1 MRNIF
6 KINRLKNLSMAQKMH
21 FILLHHS
28 SRRDQL
34 VHKISWK
41 NSLIGII
48 FLLSSMCLS
57 DAVAQTDPYPYLTME
72 EGDREEPRLS
82 PLEPLIGE
90 EYSDDSRMEILLT
103 DRRRR
108 GAEFDIPIVVNY
120 RVEQFIQ
127 CFQTTLRPR
136 FATWLAR
143 SNKYIPFMRS
153 VLSEHGLPE
162 DLVYLA
168 LIESGFNPYAY
179 SRARAVGMWQFIS

>member
-1 MRNIF
+1 
-6 KINRLKNLSMAQKMH
+6 MAQKMH

-28 SRRDQL
+28 SRRVQL

-72 EGDREEPRLS
+72 EGDREELRLS

-90 EYSDDSRMEILLT
+90 ESSDDSRMEILLT

-108 GAEFDIPIVVNY
+108 GAEFDIPIVVNDK
-120 RVEQFIQ
+120 VEQFIQ
-127 CFQTTLRPR
+127 YFQTTIRHK

-143 SNKYIPFMRS
+143 SREIYPLYEKCLEGTRP
-153 VLSEHGLPE
+153 P
-162 DLVYLA
+162 
-168 LIESGFNPYAY
+168 
-179 SRARAVGMWQFIS
+179 